1 MFLITGLGNP
11 TDKHVLDR
19 HNAGFWLCDLL
30 ANHYQTSFKSE
41 HRFRGEIAKC
51 KIDNHDVYLLK
62 PHTYMNLSGESVGQ
76 LIRFLQIKPT
86 QIIVAHDELDLSPGA
101 IRLKFGG
108 GTGGHN
114 GLKSIHT
121 HIGTS
126 DYLRLRIGIGH
137 PRDRV
142 EKGSPHQEVAS
153 YVLKRP
159 SADEMALI
167 ERGFEKFIPVLPKIL
182 SNNLAEAMKE
192 LHTL

>member
-1 MFLITGLGNP
+1 MFLIIGLGNP
-11 TDKHVLDR
+11 TEKHSQDR

-30 ANHYQTSFKSE
+30 ANQYQASFKSE
-41 HRFRGEIAKC
+41 HRFRGELAKF
-51 KIDNHDVYLLK
+51 KIEQHDIYLLK

-86 QIIVAHDELDLSPGA
+86 QILVAHDELDLSPGTM
-101 IRLKFGG
+101 RLKFGG

-114 GLKSIHT
+114 GLKSIHA

-159 SADEMALI
+159 PADEMVLI
-167 ERGFEKFIPVLPKIL
+167 EKGFDKFIHVLPKIL
-182 SNNLAEAMKE
+182 KNDISEAMKE